1 MHTKFCE
8 PVLCMYALPPGPA
21 EPGAPESLPDSPAE
35 PRAPVDPHMQWPPCA
50 VAARSRFSFTDQ
62 AVFSK
67 TTLLE
72 NLTDP

>member
-1 MHTKFCE
+1 MHTKLCE
-8 PVLCMYALPPGPA
+8 PVLCLYALPPGPA
-21 EPGAPESLPDSPAE
+21 EPGAPDSPAE
-35 PRAPVDPHMQWPPCA
+35 PWAPVDPHMQWPPCA
-50 VAARSRFSFTDQ
+50 VAGRSHFSFTDQ